1 MIERPVGV
9 GGNVVESEALLE
21 SASGSGRDRR
31 LARNVLQWS
40 GAMLSFASFI
50 ALGAVAKRRWVGIE
64 RASAAALGDTPGT
77 VRVKSFDTAACQWRL
92 DRALDENIRCNPA
105 GTDVV
110 VVPKLKAVYVDVTK
124 AASESIR
131 SRLLDVYNSSWTNE
145 EYAMDEGNNIVR
157 STTSSLSDELLDS
170 YKFFTFVRNPSER
183 FVSGY
188 QQAFC
193 RSLCQGC
200 MHGKT
205 PTRPPTIEQT
215 IDLIEIMRGRA
226 KHDDSFCSN
235 RLGAPQDQSF
245 LNNPWLD
252 EHLQSTVSR
261 LSGVTRRGSRVP
273 MHFIGRTE
281 SLDEDW
287 NRLMDE
293 LGVEPSHPVRAPLKH
308 VEHGCAISER
318 AKHLKAQRDVF
329 FSHIVHGERA
339 PESGELYE
347 PVEVIYSRD
356 RAEVHIPK
364 PSTANGGAYFDRFK
378 TLYEDDYRCLDY

>member
-1 MIERPVGV
+1 MIVVGV
-9 GGNVVESEALLE
+9 GGDVVESEALLE
-21 SASGSGRDRR
+21 PTSDSRRDDR
-31 LARNVLQWS
+31 LAWKALQCF
-40 GAMLSFASFI
+40 GATLMFTSFV
-50 ALGAVAKRRWVGIE
+50 ALGIVAKRSWGGVE
-64 RASAAALGDTPGT
+64 HTAELGETIRTTG
-77 VRVKSFDTAACQWRL
+77 VKSFDTAACQWRL
-92 DRALDENIRCNPA
+92 DRALDENIRCNPV

-110 VVPKLKAVYVDVTK
+110 VVPELRAVYVDVTK

-131 SRLLDVYNSSWTNE
+131 SRLLDVYNASWTDAT
-145 EYAMDEGNNIVR
+145 YAINKEKNIAR
-157 STTSSLSDELLDS
+157 STTASLSDELLDS

-205 PTRPPTIEQT
+205 PTRSPTIEQT

-226 KHDDSFCSN
+226 KRDASFCSD
-235 RLGAPQDQSF
+235 RLASPQEQSF

-252 EHLQSTVSR
+252 EHLESTVSR

-273 MHFIGRTE
+273 IHFLGRTE

-293 LGVEPSHPVRAPLKH
+293 LGVEPGHPVRAPLKQ
-308 VEHGCAISER
+308 VEHKCAISER
-318 AKHLKAQRDVF
+318 ERQLKAQRDVF
-329 FSHIVHGERA
+329 FTHVARGERA

-347 PVEVIYSRD
+347 PVEVIYSHE

-364 PSTANGGAYFDRFK
+364 PSTANRGAYFDRFK